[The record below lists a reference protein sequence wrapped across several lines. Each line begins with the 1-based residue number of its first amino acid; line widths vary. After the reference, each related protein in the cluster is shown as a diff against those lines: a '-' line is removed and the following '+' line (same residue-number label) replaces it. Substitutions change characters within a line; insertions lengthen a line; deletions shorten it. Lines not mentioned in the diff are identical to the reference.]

1 MDKNWTLPIK
11 KVRPN
16 AVIPQ
21 RATEKSAGLDLT
33 ACIDAPLTVKAGER
47 VLIPTGIAVALPP
60 ETVGLVFARSSLG
73 TRHGI
78 ALSNG
83 VGVIDEDYRGEIRV
97 GIQNSSDEDY
107 TVEPME
113 RIAQLVVSPVCYPA
127 AEEADELDETV
138 RGAGGFGSTGRL

>member
-1 MDKNWTLPIK
+1 MEQNILKLK

-33 ACIDAPLTVKAGER
+33 ACMDEPLTVKAGER
-47 VLIPTGIAVALPP
+47 VLIPTGIAAALPAQS
-60 ETVGLVFARSSLG
+60 VGLIFARSSLG
-73 TRHGI
+73 TKHGI

-83 VGVIDEDYRGEIRV
+83 VGVIDEDYRGEIHV
-97 GIQNSSDEDY
+97 GIFNASAQDY
-107 TVEPME
+107 TVQPFE
-113 RIAQLVVSPVCYPA
+113 RIAQLVVMPVCYPA
-127 AEEADELDETV
+127 VEETDALDETQ